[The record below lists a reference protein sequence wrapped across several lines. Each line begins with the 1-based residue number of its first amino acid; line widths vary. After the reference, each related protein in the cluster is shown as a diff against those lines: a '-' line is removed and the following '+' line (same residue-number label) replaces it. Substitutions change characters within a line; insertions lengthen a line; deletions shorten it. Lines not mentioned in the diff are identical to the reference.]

1 VRGPGAAAALRKEN
15 GIMSTKNTRNKA
27 ILQQRVRSLIAGT
40 QKEHPTG
47 QLTFGGNTY
56 ESSALVQLLQ
66 NLDGAIAA
74 SDAAKAK
81 WNDALKVMQD
91 ENAKMQPVIRAYQS
105 YLVSLLGNAPSA
117 LAEYGLA
124 PRKVHTPLTVEQKA
138 AAAAKR
144 KATRKARNTMGS
156 VQKKAVTGD
165 VASVVITPVTVT
177 KSTVATPAAATPAQ
191 GSSPTGSAPHTS

>member
-1 VRGPGAAAALRKEN
+1 
-15 GIMSTKNTRNKA
+15 MSTKNTRSKA
-27 ILQQRVRSLIAGT
+27 TLQQRVRSLIAGT
-40 QKEHPTG
+40 QKQHPTG
-47 QLTFGGNTY
+47 PLTFGGNTY

-66 NLDGAIAA
+66 NLDSAIAA
-74 SDAAKAK
+74 SDEAKAK

-91 ENAKMQPVIRAYQS
+91 EDAKMQPVIRAYQS
-105 YLVSLLGNAPSA
+105 YLVSLLGNAPST

-124 PRKVHTPLTVEQKA
+124 PRKVRTPLTVEQQA

-191 GSSPTGSAPHTS
+191 GPSATGSAPHTS